1 MAYKNKK
8 RITVGLDE
16 DTLKKVEQLSNLMNV
31 SIAKVC
37 ENLIESQIDLSIQ
50 SWLFIKNKNTQ
61 NQLIDTF
68 KTIPGCEYIVNSLVE
83 IQTELDNNPK
93 IASSIDEF
101 ANPNGIK
108 IKK

>member
-37 ENLIESQIDLSIQ
+37 ENLIESQIDLSIK

-61 NQLIDTF
+61 DQLIDIF
-68 KTIPGCEYIVNSLVE
+68 KSVPGCEHFVNDILD
-83 IQTELDNNPK
+83 IQHTKNINPILIDK
-93 IASSIDEF
+93 IDEF
-101 ANPNGIK
+101 ADPNDIK